1 MANQFNLLRYKELL
15 ELEKNNKITG
25 LNLELITYKVSIES
39 QICYNRKEN
48 YFSLIETYLK
58 RKLSDHEFRSK
69 FLKMETQDL
78 KTAYTIKQ
86 DFQKLEAFTLT
97 DDLEYFSNLTIQI
110 SAFCLEYDEIWGGT
124 MERMSESEFYSLV
137 NKHYFQLAK
146 LFSAVST
153 NNLPYEKLIYRS
165 FKNLAGILGLGVL
178 LIFYSISNINL
189 IGF

>member
-15 ELEKNNKITG
+15 ELEKNNKITF
-25 LNLELITYKVSIES
+25 LDLELLTYKASIES

-48 YFSLIETYLK
+48 YFSLIEKYLK
-58 RKLSDHEFRSK
+58 GKLAGHDFRSK
-69 FLKMETQDL
+69 FLKMETQDR

-86 DFQKLEAFTLT
+86 DFQKLEAFTLA
-97 DDLEYFSNLTIQI
+97 DDLEDFSNLTIQI
-110 SAFCLEYDEIWGGT
+110 STLCLEYDEIWDGT

-137 NKHYFQLAK
+137 NKHYFKLAK

-165 FKNLAGILGLGVL
+165 FKNLAGIPGLGIL
-178 LIFYSISNINL
+178 LIFYNISNINL

>member
-15 ELEKNNKITG
+15 ELEKNNKITF
-25 LNLELITYKVSIES
+25 LDLELLTYKASIES

-48 YFSLIETYLK
+48 YFSLIEKYLK
-58 RKLSDHEFRSK
+58 GKLAGHDFRSK
-69 FLKMETQDL
+69 FLKMETQDR

-86 DFQKLEAFTLT
+86 DF
-97 DDLEYFSNLTIQI
+97 SNLTIQI
-110 SAFCLEYDEIWGGT
+110 STLCLEYYEIWDGT

-137 NKHYFQLAK
+137 NKHYFKLAK

-165 FKNLAGILGLGVL
+165 FKNLAGILGLGIL
-178 LIFYSISNINL
+178 LIFYNISNINL